1 MYVSKKYLSRR
12 AVLRGAGVALGL
24 PFLNAMVP
32 AATALAQTAAAPR
45 PRLGYFY
52 LPHGAIMGNTTLGP
66 DVNGWTPAATGADF
80 DFKDILKP
88 LEPLRSRLTVVSQL
102 HNRPGESSSV
112 HAIMPGTW
120 LSCVAPAKSQQ
131 PRGGV
136 TVDQLAA
143 RHIGQD
149 TPLPSIE
156 IATEIEGGG
165 GQCDGT
171 YGCSFGKTISFANP
185 TTPLPMEADPRKVF
199 EKLFGRGKTD
209 EERGAI
215 SRDLASLLDMVTE
228 DAATLKLQLGAEDRV
243 VMDDYLEN
251 VREIERRMQMM
262 EQKQASSEMAL
273 PEIPVAIP
281 DFGSQLNLMFDLIAL
296 AYQANL
302 TRVSTYMLAAEVSS
316 RTFPELDIPEAFHPL
331 SHRTGDPQA
340 AAKLMRLQA
349 YFTQAYANFAQK
361 LADMPDGE
369 NSILDNSIL
378 VYGSNMS
385 SSNRH
390 DNYPL
395 PMTVL
400 GGGAGTLKGNQH
412 LRLADHTPLANLHL
426 TVLQRAGVPETS
438 FGDSTGTIEEL

>member
-1 MYVSKKYLSRR
+1 MYVSKKHLSRR

-32 AATALAQTAAAPR
+32 AGTALAQTAAAPR
-45 PRLGYFY
+45 PRLGFFY

-66 DVNGWTPAATGADF
+66 DVNGWTPDREGADF

-88 LEPLRSRLTVVSQL
+88 LEPLKSRLTVVSQM
-102 HNRPGESSSV
+102 HNRPAESSAV
-112 HAIMPGTW
+112 HSITPGTW

-131 PRGGV
+131 PRGGI

-143 RHIGQD
+143 QHIGQD
-149 TPLPSIE
+149 TPLPSLE
-156 IATEIEGGG
+156 VCTELNGGG

-171 YGCSFGKTISFANP
+171 YGCSFGKTISFANA
-185 TTPLPMEADPRKVF
+185 TTPLPMEEDPRKLF
-199 EKLFGRGKTD
+199 EKLFGRGKT
-209 EERGAI
+209 EAERAAI
-215 SRDLASLLDMVTE
+215 NRDFASMLDMVTQ
-228 DAATLKLQLGAEDRV
+228 DAKRMKLDLGAEDRV

-262 EQKQASSEMAL
+262 EQQDSADMAL

-281 DFGSQLNLMFDLIAL
+281 DFDAQLTLMFDLIAL
-296 AYQANL
+296 AYQADL
-302 TRVSTYMLAAEVSS
+302 TRVATFMLAAEVSS
-316 RTFPELDIPEAFHPL
+316 RTFPELGIPEAFHPL
-331 SHRTGDPQA
+331 SHRTGDREA
-340 AAKLMRLQA
+340 AEKLIRLQA

-361 LADMPDGE
+361 LAETPDGE
-369 NSILDNSIL
+369 NSVLDNAML

-385 SSNRH
+385 SSNKH

-395 PMTVL
+395 PTTVL

-412 LRLADHTPLANLHL
+412 IRTADHTPLANLHL
-426 TVLQRAGVPETS
+426 TLLQRAGVPETA
-438 FGDSTGTIEEL
+438 FGDSTGTIEEI